1 MLIKTIFKN
10 SLKIFAA
17 SILLG
22 GIFNKPAESSTRLT
36 ACAPSGTVA
45 NLSEEADPCF
55 FTPEMLKITFY
66 EIGFCTSDP
75 LASNTFDSSSCFKSW
90 SNPSGFE
97 TDLGLKKFEN
107 MDGTTYR
114 IEDGTYTHTY
124 AIMNTTWVYKGSY
137 SFNNGT
143 TWYTKTGPE
152 GGDERTTDVND
163 YGTWTD
169 NITCMQGEEGRGNCA
184 DYRDTTAYGPVK
196 AVLTDST
203 LNTCVSIDESRCTSA
218 TRVVGALNMKNDLV
232 MDSSVKGYRFKWVVT
247 NMGIGVNHDN
257 GQPGGFEGGP
267 FVPDVTLIK

>member
-1 MLIKTIFKN
+1 MTIQTIFKN
-10 SLKIFAA
+10 SLKVVAA

-22 GIFNKPAESSTRLT
+22 GIVSNKPAESSTRLI
-36 ACAPSGTVA
+36 ACAPSGTKA
-45 NLSEEADPCF
+45 DLSAEADPCY

-97 TDLGLKKFEN
+97 TNLGLKKFEK
-107 MDGTTYR
+107 MDGSVYR
-114 IEDGTYTHTY
+114 IKDGTYTHTY
-124 AIMNTTWVYKGSY
+124 AIMNNVWDYEGSY

-143 TWYTKTGPE
+143 TWYTKTVAE
-152 GGDERTTDVND
+152 GGDNKTTNVNE

-169 NITCMQGEEGRGNCA
+169 NITCMTGTEETDNCA
-184 DYRDTTAYGPVK
+184 DYKDTTAYGPVK
-196 AVLTDST
+196 AVLTDSN
-203 LNTCVSIDESRCTSA
+203 LKTCVTEECNA
-218 TRVVGALNMKNDLV
+218 ETRLVGSLNMNNDLV
-232 MDSSVKGYRFKWVVT
+232 MDTSVKGYRFKWVVT
-247 NMGIGVNHDN
+247 NMGIGVYHNN

>member
-1 MLIKTIFKN
+1 MTIQTIFKN
-10 SLKIFAA
+10 SLKLVAA

-22 GIFNKPAESSTRLT
+22 AIISNKPAESSTRLT
-36 ACAPSGTVA
+36 ACAPSGTKA
-45 NLSEEADPCF
+45 DLSAEADPCY

-75 LASNTFDSSSCFKSW
+75 LATNTFDSSSCFKSW

-97 TDLGLKKFEN
+97 TNLGLKKFEK
-107 MDGTTYR
+107 MDGTVYR
-114 IEDGTYTHTY
+114 IKDGTYTHTY
-124 AIMNTTWVYKGSY
+124 AIMNKTWVYKASY

-152 GGDERTTDVND
+152 GGDEKTTNVNE

-169 NITCMQGEEGRGNCA
+169 SITCMTGEEGPGNCG
-184 DYRDTTAYGPVK
+184 DYRDTTAYGLVK

-203 LNTCVSIDESRCTSA
+203 LNTCGTNAECAVT
-218 TRVVGALNMKNDLV
+218 TRLVGALNMNNDLV

-247 NMGIGVNHDN
+247 NMGIGVNHDE